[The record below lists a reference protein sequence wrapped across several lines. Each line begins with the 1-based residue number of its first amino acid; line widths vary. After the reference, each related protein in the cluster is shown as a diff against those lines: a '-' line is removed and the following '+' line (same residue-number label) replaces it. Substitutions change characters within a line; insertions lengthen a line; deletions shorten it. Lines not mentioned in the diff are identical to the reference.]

1 VFKAKLFS
9 ALAPACRCILLGA
22 CAFIAACSD
31 GVSTGTAS
39 VPPPPPPPPVT
50 GPPIDPSLSIARV
63 WNEAILSAI
72 RIDTPRPTVH
82 ARNLWHLSAA
92 MYDAWAAYD
101 PTASGFAMRD
111 KTSVADVAVA
121 RRESISYA
129 AYRVLTDRYALSAS
143 AATTLA
149 ELDSL
154 MARLGYDVLVTTT
167 VGNAPAAIGNRA
179 AANVIAIGSTDGS
192 NQAGRYADAT
202 YQPVNAPLVVAF
214 PGNSMID
221 PNSWQ
226 ALALEVAF
234 SQNGLP
240 EPAGVQ
246 SYIGSNWNDVL
257 PFALT
262 RSDNALPYIDVGQP
276 PSLGPGDD
284 DPLKLELMEVV
295 RRSSLL
301 SPDLAARIDI
311 SPGAYGNNPLG
322 TNDGQ
327 GYSLNPVTGAPY
339 ASQLVKAGDFARV
352 LAEYWA
358 DGPKSET
365 PPGHWNVIANLVS
378 DSVQATHQFE
388 GRGAPLDRLE
398 WDIKLYF
405 AVNAAV
411 HDAAV
416 TCWGIK
422 RIFTSPRP
430 ISLIRYMASQ
440 GQSSLPSE
448 PSYNSMGMPLVP
460 DLAELITADTWPNG
474 RHAGIRCC
482 HNLSGDPAPCRDPD
496 GNVGVEVSCTGEVA
510 VHAWPGP
517 PTDRRATYSGTKWL
531 RAKEWVPYQLDTF
544 VTPAFPGFTSG
555 HSTFSRAAAEV
566 LTSFTGSPYF
576 PGGIAEV
583 VVPRDVSLTFEKGP
597 SEDIRVQWAT
607 YFDAADQ
614 AGQSRLYGGIH
625 INSDD
630 LNGRIAGAEIGRLV
644 FAKAS
649 TYFSGTAIALSP

>member
-1 VFKAKLFS
+1 MFKPKLFS
-9 ALAPACRCILLGA
+9 AFAPACRCIFLGA
-22 CAFIAACSD
+22 CALIAACS
-31 GVSTGTAS
+31 GGGGPAS
-39 VPPPPPPPPVT
+39 VPAPPPPPMT
-50 GPPIDPSLSIARV
+50 GPPIDPSLSIARI

-101 PTASGFAMRD
+101 PSASGFALRD
-111 KTSVADVAVA
+111 KVGAANVAVA
-121 RRESISYA
+121 RREAISYA
-129 AYRVLTDRYALSAS
+129 AYRVLKDRYALSAN

-149 ELDSL
+149 DLDSL
-154 MARLGYDVLVTTT
+154 MARLGYDVLLTTA
-167 VGNAPAAIGNRA
+167 VGNEPAAVGNRA
-179 AANVIAIGSTDGS
+179 AANIIAIGNTDGS
-192 NQAGRYADAT
+192 NQAGKYADTT

-214 PGNSMID
+214 PGNTMID
-221 PNSWQ
+221 PDLWQ
-226 ALALEVAF
+226 PLALEVAF

-240 EPAGVQ
+240 EPGGVQ
-246 SYIGSNWNDVL
+246 NYIGSNWNDVL

-262 RSDNALPYIDVGQP
+262 RSDKALPYIDVGRP
-276 PSLGPGDD
+276 PRLGPGDD
-284 DPLKLELMEVV
+284 NQLKIEMMEVV
-295 RRSSLL
+295 RRSSML
-301 SPDLAARIDI
+301 SPDIATRIDI
-311 SPGAYGNNPLG
+311 SPNAYGNNPLG

-327 GYSLNPVTGAPY
+327 GYSLNPVTGVSYAPQF
-339 ASQLVKAGDFARV
+339 AKAGDFARV
-352 LAEYWA
+352 LAEFWA

-378 DSVQATHQFE
+378 DSAQATHQFE
-388 GRGAPLDRLE
+388 GRGPALDRLE

-416 TCWGIK
+416 NCWGIK

-430 ISLIRYMASQ
+430 ISLIRYTASL

-448 PSYNSMGMPLVP
+448 PSYNPMGMPLIS

-482 HNLSGDPAPCRDPD
+482 HSLNGDPAPCRDSA
-496 GNVGVEVSCTGEVA
+496 GNLGVEVSCTGEIA
-510 VHAWPGP
+510 VRSWPGA
-517 PTDRRATYSGTKWL
+517 PTDRKETYSGTRWI
-531 RAKEWVPYQLDTF
+531 RAREWNPYQLNTF

-566 LTSFTGSPYF
+566 LAAFTGSPFF
-576 PGGIAEV
+576 PGGIVEIM
-583 VVPRDVSLTFEKGP
+583 VPKDVSLTFEKGP
-597 SEDIRVQWAT
+597 SEDIRLQWAT

-625 INSDD
+625 ISSDD
-630 LNGRIAGAEIGRLV
+630 LNGRISGAQIGKLV
-644 FAKAS
+644 FTKAS
-649 TYFSGTAIALSP
+649 TYFSGTAIALNP